1 MGPIESSRK
10 YMEQPYYIVR
20 KFQGCFVFYT
30 EIFRR
35 FFQQCSQYLGNKMSR
50 TQPSK
55 IVGNKEEKLRI
66 SYRDSQRRFPP
77 KCIENSFW
85 PIQSTF
91 RSLEIH
97 SKRRYK
103 IYICSAVPGQLEPF
117 RNYTDYFPENF
128 ASIHRFYESD
138 FLIPL
143 SIAFWIPK
151 ILGFPLIF
159 LREIV

>member
-1 MGPIESSRK
+1 
-10 YMEQPYYIVR
+10 MEQPYYIVR

-103 IYICSAVPGQLEPF
+103 IYFCSAVPQGNLSLFEIA
-117 RNYTDYFPENF
+117 RASLIIFPKNF
-128 ASIHRFYESD
+128 TAIHRFYESD

-159 LREIV
+159 LRKIA